1 MVLVRK
7 SCVVPTFLCFP
18 PATIKSCGRYPKVM
32 RSWVFS
38 SGAGQ
43 RARSPRRGG
52 RGPVRRLGRR
62 RWADSATDRRTGL
75 GGPATPAK
83 RPREPEARG
92 RPGAGG
98 GGEASSPP
106 GAASWAL
113 PPGPGPTEPP
123 RGCGFLRPPRRG
135 ARARWPAQR
144 RKRKGTVI
152 ATPRLLSSLGEGQR
166 IPALNQRSDRGKIV
180 KLLICEN
187 RLIMLYVFAYPA

>member
-7 SCVVPTFLCFP
+7 SCVVPTFLCSP
-18 PATIKSCGRYPKVM
+18 SATITSCGRYPKVM
-32 RSWVFS
+32 RNWVFS

-62 RWADSATDRRTGL
+62 RWADSATDGRTGL

-98 GGEASSPP
+98 GTARPP
-106 GAASWAL
+106 RHLG
-113 PPGPGPTEPP
+113 PHPGRYPRARGPTEPP
-123 RGCGFLRPPRRG
+123 PGCGFLRPPRGGLGHGGPRSGESERG
-135 ARARWPAQR
+135 
-144 RKRKGTVI
+144 
-152 ATPRLLSSLGEGQR
+152 L
-166 IPALNQRSDRGKIV
+166 
-180 KLLICEN
+180 
-187 RLIMLYVFAYPA
+187 

>member
-1 MVLVRK
+1 MFVVLVRK
-7 SCVVPTFLCFP
+7 SCVVPTFLCSP
-18 PATIKSCGRYPKVM
+18 SATIKSCGRYPKVM

-43 RARSPRRGG
+43 RARSPRRGCQ
-52 RGPVRRLGRR
+52 GPVRRLGRR
-62 RWADSATDRRTGL
+62 RWADSATDGRTGL

-123 RGCGFLRPPRRG
+123 PGCGFLRPPRGGLGHGGPRSGESERG
-135 ARARWPAQR
+135 
-144 RKRKGTVI
+144 
-152 ATPRLLSSLGEGQR
+152 L
-166 IPALNQRSDRGKIV
+166 
-180 KLLICEN
+180 
-187 RLIMLYVFAYPA
+187 

>member
-7 SCVVPTFLCFP
+7 SCVVPTFLCSP
-18 PATIKSCGRYPKVM
+18 SATITSCGRYPKVM

-62 RWADSATDRRTGL
+62 RWADSATDGRTGL

-113 PPGPGPTEPP
+113 PPGPGADRAASGLRLPP
-123 RGCGFLRPPRRG
+123 PASRG

-152 ATPRLLSSLGEGQR
+152 ATPRLLSSLGEGRR
-166 IPALNQRSDRGKIV
+166 IPALNQLSDRGKIV
-180 KLLICEN
+180 ELLICEN